1 MLNGRSLMKIQDSIS
16 IKEHILTSAKVL
28 FSHKGYKATTMKEI
42 ALASNVSVGSLYLRF
57 KDKKDIYTALIKE
70 QSDEFNQYISVNENY
85 EPVTALK
92 GIFDCYLEYSIKNTK
107 LININ
112 LTEGVYEAKEF
123 FIKCFHEPQEKL
135 INKVITKGITSG
147 VFKNVNIDS
156 FGKLII
162 SLLTGLITF
171 YIRGEIS
178 EIKEYGNTLFN
189 LLLEGLRRN
198 S

>member
-1 MLNGRSLMKIQDSIS
+1 MKIQDSLTVRDQ
-16 IKEHILTSAKVL
+16 ILLSAKVL
-28 FSHKGYKATTMKEI
+28 FSNKGYRATTMKEI
-42 ALASNVSVGSLYLRF
+42 AQRSNVSVGSLYLHF

-70 QSDEFNQYISVNENY
+70 QSDEFNRYISVNEHY
-85 EPVTALK
+85 DPLTALK

-135 INKVITKGITSG
+135 LNNVITKGIETG
-147 VFKNVNIDS
+147 VFKNVNIDQ

-171 YIRGEIS
+171 YIRGEIDD
-178 EIKEYGNTLFN
+178 IKKYGNVLFN
-189 LLLEGLRRN
+189 LLLEGLKR
-198 S
+198 SS